1 MPTHC
6 KPRCFVAMAF
16 DREDTENL
24 YEKSIRPVLKKNGIM
39 PFIINRREDNR
50 DINHQIIEL
59 LDACDFAIADL
70 TYTRPSVYFEA
81 GYAQR
86 EVEVIYTVRSDHL
99 KQGQPDDRRVHFD
112 LQMKP
117 IIKWKTADN
126 EGFRKSL
133 ERRLQKTVLRDFKR
147 ALAIRE
153 KERIQ
158 KDEYA
163 HMPLTDRLL
172 ALRGEALRG
181 LYRLGFKYWRRIWRY
196 WDKMPLSYR
205 QKLADLKQWHWL
217 MSTVR
222 QKRLM
227 SLVSLRIEESLTL
240 KKLRDEVNSN
250 FIRSN
255 YPPHLEGR
263 DMAEERFPINKTVE
277 HHVLCSLRVLPKT
290 RIMSAMPSLRWEP
303 GLNCYMV
310 ELSWVW
316 EGTKWRGN
324 KAKDVLLSVE
334 RHAYFHFIDNIQ
346 SIAEFKTRLAMVL
359 QKIQGNSK
367 WS

>member
-1 MPTHC
+1 
-6 KPRCFVAMAF
+6 MAF

-24 YEKSIRPVLKKNGIM
+24 YEKSIRPVLKKNSII
-39 PFIINRREDNR
+39 PLIINRREDNR
-50 DINHQIIEL
+50 DINHQIVEL

-126 EGFRKSL
+126 KSFRKSL
-133 ERRLQKTVLRDFKR
+133 EQRLQKTVLREFIR
-147 ALAIRE
+147 GLAIRE

-158 KDEYA
+158 KDEFA

-172 ALRGEALRG
+172 ILRGEALRG
-181 LYRLGFKYWRRIWRY
+181 LYRFGFNYWHILDRWVKSR
-196 WDKMPLSYR
+196 PLPYR
-205 QKLADLKQWHWL
+205 QKLADLKKRYWL

-227 SLVSLRIEESLTL
+227 RLVSLRVEESLTL
-240 KKLRDEVNSN
+240 KKLRDEVNAN
-250 FIRSN
+250 FISSR
-255 YPPHLEGR
+255 YPPHLSAI
-263 DMAEERFPINKTVE
+263 DMAKERFPINKTVE
-277 HHVLCSLRVLPKT
+277 HHVLCSLKVLPKT
-290 RIMSAMPSLRWEP
+290 RIMSSIPSLRWEP
-303 GLNCYMV
+303 ELNCYMV
-310 ELSWVW
+310 ELPWVCK
-316 EGTKWRGN
+316 ETKWRGN
-324 KAKDVLLSVE
+324 KHKDVLFSVE
-334 RHAYFHFIDNIQ
+334 RYAHVHFIDNIQ

-359 QKIQGNSK
+359 QNIQATQNEAK
-367 WS
+367 RKRKADKH